1 MDDFHSLN
9 EAINKKAGRKL
20 GPSILVSLAILAVV
34 FLTISFAPPLFA
46 IFAWVAILLAGRE
59 LTRAYRAGGIDL
71 PDNAISIAITLLLA
85 AAWFGR
91 VSGLAVA
98 IAIAIPCVLVY
109 ILLRDPKDFVRK
121 STAAAFAIF
130 YLAFLGGFILL
141 LAHDKDGLARIFT
154 LVVLVSCND
163 TFAYFAGVLFGK
175 HKMAPNISP
184 KKSWEGLIGGLIASL
199 IGGALVF
206 HYAFETAWYVG
217 SAIGVMTVVTATC
230 GDLDDPCPLDINF
243 DYNKIQ
249 KKFDNYDCGVF
260 SEVFLT
266 QILKDIPFDVICQK
280 MKTDREINALRD
292 VLYTPSKL

>member
-59 LTRAYRAGGIDL
+59 LTKAYRAGGIDL

-141 LAHDKDGLARIFT
+141 LAHDKDGLVRIFT

-163 TFAYFAGVLFGK
+163 TFAYLFGVLIGK
-175 HKMAPNISP
+175 HPLAPQISP
-184 KKSWEGLIGGLIASL
+184 KKTWEGLIGSIIATT
-199 IGGALVF
+199 IGAALVF
-206 HYAFETAWYVG
+206 EFVLDHNWWIGA
-217 SAIGVMTVVTATC
+217 AIGLGAVVTATC
-230 GDLDDPCPLDINF
+230 GDLIESAVKRDLSIKDMGTILPGHGGILDRIDSVLF
-243 DYNKIQ
+243 TGPAVW
-249 KKFDNYDCGVF
+249 F
-260 SEVFLT
+260 
-266 QILKDIPFDVICQK
+266 
-280 MKTDREINALRD
+280 ALEFIKHFN
-292 VLYTPSKL
+292 L

>member
-9 EAINKKAGRKL
+9 EAINAKAGRKL

-34 FLTISFAPPLFA
+34 FLTTSFAPPLFA
-46 IFAWVAILLAGRE
+46 IFAWIAILLAGRE
-59 LTRAYRAGGIDL
+59 LTKAYRAGGVDL

-109 ILLRDPKDFVRK
+109 MLLRDPKDFVRK

-163 TFAYFAGVLFGK
+163 TFAYLFGVLIGK
-175 HKMAPNISP
+175 HPLAPQISP
-184 KKSWEGLIGGLIASL
+184 KKTWEGLVGSIIATTIGS
-199 IGGALVF
+199 ALVF
-206 HYAFETAWYVG
+206 QYALGHTWW
-217 SAIGVMTVVTATC
+217 IGAGIGLVAVVTATC
-230 GDLDDPCPLDINF
+230 GDLIESA
-243 DYNKIQ
+243 
-249 KKFDNYDCGVF
+249 V
-260 SEVFLT
+260 
-266 QILKDIPFDVICQK
+266 
-280 MKTDREINALRD
+280 
-292 VLYTPSKL
+292 

>member
-9 EAINKKAGRKL
+9 EAINAKAGRKL

-46 IFAWVAILLAGRE
+46 IFAWIAILLAGRE
-59 LTRAYRAGGIDL
+59 LTKAYKAGGIEL
-71 PDNAISIAITLLLA
+71 PDNAISLAITLLLA

-109 ILLRDPKDFVRK
+109 MLLRDPKDFVRK

-163 TFAYFAGVLFGK
+163 TFAYLFGVLIGK
-175 HKMAPNISP
+175 HPLAPQISP
-184 KKSWEGLIGGLIASL
+184 KKTWEGLVGSIIATTIGS
-199 IGGALVF
+199 ALVF
-206 HYAFETAWYVG
+206 QFALHHTWW
-217 SAIGVMTVVTATC
+217 IGAGIGLVAVVTSTC
-230 GDLDDPCPLDINF
+230 GDLIESAVKRDLAIKDMGTILPGHGGILDRIDSVLF
-243 DYNKIQ
+243 TGPAVW
-249 KKFDNYDCGVF
+249 F
-260 SEVFLT
+260 
-266 QILKDIPFDVICQK
+266 
-280 MKTDREINALRD
+280 ALEFIKHFN
-292 VLYTPSKL
+292 L

>member
-9 EAINKKAGRKL
+9 EAINAKAGRKL

-46 IFAWVAILLAGRE
+46 IFAWSAILLAGRE
-59 LTRAYRAGGIDL
+59 LTKAYRAGGIDL

-109 ILLRDPKDFVRK
+109 MLLRDPKDFVRK

-163 TFAYFAGVLFGK
+163 TFAYLFGVLIGK
-175 HKMAPNISP
+175 HPLAPQISP
-184 KKSWEGLIGGLIASL
+184 KKTWEGLVGSIIATTIGS
-199 IGGALVF
+199 ALVF
-206 HYAFETAWYVG
+206 QYALGHTWW
-217 SAIGVMTVVTATC
+217 IGAGIGLVAVVTATC
-230 GDLDDPCPLDINF
+230 GDLIESAVKRDLSIKDMGTILPGHGGILDRIDSVLF
-243 DYNKIQ
+243 TGPAVW
-249 KKFDNYDCGVF
+249 F
-260 SEVFLT
+260 
-266 QILKDIPFDVICQK
+266 
-280 MKTDREINALRD
+280 ALEFIKHFN
-292 VLYTPSKL
+292 L

>member
-1 MDDFHSLN
+1 MDDFHSFN

-46 IFAWVAILLAGRE
+46 VFAWVAILLAGRE

-71 PDNAISIAITLLLA
+71 PDNSISIAITLLLA

-163 TFAYFAGVLFGK
+163 TFAYLFGVLIGK
-175 HKMAPNISP
+175 HPLAPQISP
-184 KKSWEGLIGGLIASL
+184 KKTWEGLIGSVIATT
-199 IGGALVF
+199 IGAALVF
-206 HYAFETAWYVG
+206 EFALDHNWWIGA
-217 SAIGVMTVVTATC
+217 AIGLGAVVTATC
-230 GDLDDPCPLDINF
+230 GDLIESAVKRDLSIKDMGTILPGHGGILDRIDSVLF
-243 DYNKIQ
+243 TGPAVW
-249 KKFDNYDCGVF
+249 F
-260 SEVFLT
+260 
-266 QILKDIPFDVICQK
+266 
-280 MKTDREINALRD
+280 ALEFIKHFN
-292 VLYTPSKL
+292 L

>member
-9 EAINKKAGRKL
+9 EAINAKAGRKL

-46 IFAWVAILLAGRE
+46 IFAWIAILLAGRE
-59 LTRAYRAGGIDL
+59 LTKAYRAGGIDL
-71 PDNAISIAITLLLA
+71 PDNAISIAITVLLA

-109 ILLRDPKDFVRK
+109 MLLRDPKDFVRK

-163 TFAYFAGVLFGK
+163 TFAYLFGVLLGK
-175 HKMAPNISP
+175 HPLAPQISP
-184 KKSWEGLIGGLIASL
+184 KKTWEGLVGSIIATTIGS
-199 IGGALVF
+199 ALVF
-206 HYAFETAWYVG
+206 EYALGHTWW
-217 SAIGVMTVVTATC
+217 IGAGIGLVAVVTATC
-230 GDLDDPCPLDINF
+230 GDLIESAVKRDLAIKDMGTILPGHGGILDRIDSVLF
-243 DYNKIQ
+243 TGPAVW
-249 KKFDNYDCGVF
+249 F
-260 SEVFLT
+260 
-266 QILKDIPFDVICQK
+266 
-280 MKTDREINALRD
+280 ALEFIKHFN
-292 VLYTPSKL
+292 L

>member
-71 PDNAISIAITLLLA
+71 PDNAISLAITLLLA

-163 TFAYFAGVLFGK
+163 TFAYLFGVLIGK
-175 HKMAPNISP
+175 HPLAPQISP
-184 KKSWEGLIGGLIASL
+184 KKTWEGLIGSVIATT
-199 IGGALVF
+199 IGSALVF
-206 HYAFETAWYVG
+206 EFALDHNWWIGA
-217 SAIGVMTVVTATC
+217 AIGLGAVVTATC
-230 GDLDDPCPLDINF
+230 GDLIESAVKRDLSIKDMGTILPGHGGILDRIDSVLFTCPAVWF
-243 DYNKIQ
+243 
-249 KKFDNYDCGVF
+249 
-260 SEVFLT
+260 
-266 QILKDIPFDVICQK
+266 
-280 MKTDREINALRD
+280 ALEFIKHFN
-292 VLYTPSKL
+292 L

>member
-9 EAINKKAGRKL
+9 EAINAKAGRKL

-46 IFAWVAILLAGRE
+46 IFAWIAILLAGRE
-59 LTRAYRAGGIDL
+59 LTKAYRAGGIDL
-71 PDNAISIAITLLLA
+71 PDNAISIAITVLLA

-109 ILLRDPKDFVRK
+109 MLLRDPKDFVRK

-163 TFAYFAGVLFGK
+163 TFAYLFGVLLGK
-175 HKMAPNISP
+175 HPLAPQISP
-184 KKSWEGLIGGLIASL
+184 KKTWEGLVGSIIATTIGS
-199 IGGALVF
+199 ALVF
-206 HYAFETAWYVG
+206 EFALGHAWW
-217 SAIGVMTVVTATC
+217 IGAGIGLVAVVTATC
-230 GDLDDPCPLDINF
+230 GDLIESAVKRDLSIKDMGTILPGHGGILDRIDSVLF
-243 DYNKIQ
+243 TGPAVW
-249 KKFDNYDCGVF
+249 F
-260 SEVFLT
+260 
-266 QILKDIPFDVICQK
+266 
-280 MKTDREINALRD
+280 ALEFIKHFN
-292 VLYTPSKL
+292 L

>member
-20 GPSILVSLAILAVV
+20 GPSILVSFAILAVV

-71 PDNAISIAITLLLA
+71 PDNAISLAITLLLA

-141 LAHDKDGLARIFT
+141 LAHDKDGLVRIFT

-163 TFAYFAGVLFGK
+163 TFAYLFGVLIGK
-175 HKMAPNISP
+175 HPLAPQISP
-184 KKSWEGLIGGLIASL
+184 KKTWEGLIGSVIATT
-199 IGGALVF
+199 IGAALVF
-206 HYAFETAWYVG
+206 EFALDHNWWIGA
-217 SAIGVMTVVTATC
+217 AIGLGAVVTATC
-230 GDLDDPCPLDINF
+230 GDLIESAVKRDLSIKDMGTILPGHGGILDRIDSVLF
-243 DYNKIQ
+243 TGPAVW
-249 KKFDNYDCGVF
+249 F
-260 SEVFLT
+260 
-266 QILKDIPFDVICQK
+266 
-280 MKTDREINALRD
+280 ALEFIKHFN
-292 VLYTPSKL
+292 L

>member
-59 LTRAYRAGGIDL
+59 LTKAYRAGGIDL
-71 PDNAISIAITLLLA
+71 PDNAISLAITLLLA

-141 LAHDKDGLARIFT
+141 LAHDKDGLVRIFT

-163 TFAYFAGVLFGK
+163 TFAYIFGVVIGK
-175 HKMAPNISP
+175 HPLAPQISP
-184 KKSWEGLIGGLIASL
+184 KKTWEGLIGSIIATT
-199 IGGALVF
+199 IGAALVF
-206 HYAFETAWYVG
+206 EFALGHNWWIGA
-217 SAIGVMTVVTATC
+217 AIGLGAVVTATC
-230 GDLDDPCPLDINF
+230 GDLIESAVKRDLSIKDMGTILPGHGGILDRIDSVLF
-243 DYNKIQ
+243 TGPAVW
-249 KKFDNYDCGVF
+249 F
-260 SEVFLT
+260 
-266 QILKDIPFDVICQK
+266 
-280 MKTDREINALRD
+280 ALEFIKHFN
-292 VLYTPSKL
+292 L

>member
-9 EAINKKAGRKL
+9 EAINAKAGRKL

-46 IFAWVAILLAGRE
+46 IFAWIAILLAGRE
-59 LTRAYRAGGIDL
+59 LTKAYRAGGIDL
-71 PDNAISIAITLLLA
+71 PDNAISIAITVLLA

-109 ILLRDPKDFVRK
+109 MLLRDPKDFVRK

-163 TFAYFAGVLFGK
+163 TFAYLFGVLIGK
-175 HKMAPNISP
+175 HPLAPQISP
-184 KKSWEGLIGGLIASL
+184 KKTWEGLVGSIIATTIGS
-199 IGGALVF
+199 ALVF
-206 HYAFETAWYVG
+206 QYALGHTWW
-217 SAIGVMTVVTATC
+217 IGAGIGLVAVVTATC
-230 GDLDDPCPLDINF
+230 GDLIESAVKRDLSIKDMGTILPGHGGILDRIDSVLF
-243 DYNKIQ
+243 TGPAVW
-249 KKFDNYDCGVF
+249 F
-260 SEVFLT
+260 
-266 QILKDIPFDVICQK
+266 
-280 MKTDREINALRD
+280 ALEFIKHFN
-292 VLYTPSKL
+292 L

>member
-9 EAINKKAGRKL
+9 EAINAKAGRKL

-34 FLTISFAPPLFA
+34 FLTTSFAPPLFA
-46 IFAWVAILLAGRE
+46 IFAWIAILLAGRE
-59 LTRAYRAGGIDL
+59 LTKAYRAGGIDL

-109 ILLRDPKDFVRK
+109 MLLRDPKDFVRK

-163 TFAYFAGVLFGK
+163 TFAYLFGVLIGK
-175 HKMAPNISP
+175 HPLAPQISP
-184 KKSWEGLIGGLIASL
+184 KKTWEGLVGSIIATTIGS
-199 IGGALVF
+199 ALVF
-206 HYAFETAWYVG
+206 QYALGHTWW
-217 SAIGVMTVVTATC
+217 IGAGIGLVAVVTATC
-230 GDLDDPCPLDINF
+230 GDLIESAVKRDLSIKDMGTILPGHGGILDRIDSVLF
-243 DYNKIQ
+243 TGPAVW
-249 KKFDNYDCGVF
+249 F
-260 SEVFLT
+260 
-266 QILKDIPFDVICQK
+266 
-280 MKTDREINALRD
+280 ALEFIKHFN
-292 VLYTPSKL
+292 L

>member
-34 FLTISFAPPLFA
+34 FLTISFVPPLFA

-71 PDNAISIAITLLLA
+71 PDNAISLAITLLLA

-141 LAHDKDGLARIFT
+141 LAHDKDGLVRIFT

-163 TFAYFAGVLFGK
+163 TFAYLFGVLIGK
-175 HKMAPNISP
+175 HPLAPQISP
-184 KKSWEGLIGGLIASL
+184 KKTWEGLIGSVIATT
-199 IGGALVF
+199 ICAALVF
-206 HYAFETAWYVG
+206 EFALDHNWWIGA
-217 SAIGVMTVVTATC
+217 AIGLGAVVTATC
-230 GDLDDPCPLDINF
+230 GDLIESAVKRDLSIKDMGTILPGHGGILDRIDSVLF
-243 DYNKIQ
+243 TGPAVW
-249 KKFDNYDCGVF
+249 F
-260 SEVFLT
+260 
-266 QILKDIPFDVICQK
+266 
-280 MKTDREINALRD
+280 ALEFIKHFN
-292 VLYTPSKL
+292 L